1 VFDLLQMSSI
11 GQSQNMAETA
21 NQKKNVKRGM
31 IGKMVLDKNPSQRGP
46 WTEPQL
52 VLAEDSIN

>member
-1 VFDLLQMSSI
+1 MSSI